1 MVDATTQHVAPS
13 VGGITCSD
21 VSCVT
26 SSIGLIPVE
35 DGQTLTLR
43 YVVEE
48 FVVL

>member
-1 MVDATTQHVAPS
+1 MVDATTQRAPS
-13 VGGITCSD
+13 VGGITSSD
-21 VSCVT
+21 VSCMT

-48 FVVL
+48 LVVV